1 VNRQKRHAQKARK
14 RRDAIRAQQHRQRSE
29 PAPVFDD
36 LAGGSEPDE
45 GFALEDD
52 DTLPPSLAMG
62 ERMIAKIHRLV
73 SQKNFESADEANEF
87 LSTLMGQSLDD
98 LEEDSGDPI
107 ERAQDLAFD
116 AMDADD
122 AQEARR
128 LAEGALELDPECVDA
143 LVLVSLFAP
152 SPNAQAAQL
161 RKAVKAAERRLGK
174 EFFEENKGHFW
185 GLPETRPY
193 MRARQRLARVL
204 VMQKRPHE
212 ATGHYEALLELC
224 PNDNLG
230 VRFDLVGHYL
240 LSDEMEA
247 ALEVVER
254 YREDCTAFM
263 KWAAVLVYFALRR
276 FEEAERALR
285 AARRANRHVE
295 RYFVDERAP
304 MPDMPAFYGIGDKN
318 EAAYCA
324 FHQVIAWRLRPLAQY
339 WLRSGGRPGD
349 GKYLGCFQSFRP
361 PKHY

>member
-1 VNRQKRHAQKARK
+1 MNRQKRRAQKARK
-14 RRDAIRAQQHRQRSE
+14 RRDTIRAQQHRQRSE
-29 PAPVFDD
+29 PAPLLGDW
-36 LAGGSEPDE
+36 AGGSEPDE
-45 GFALEDD
+45 EFALEDEGPL
-52 DTLPPSLAMG
+52 LPSGVTG
-62 ERMIAKIHRLV
+62 ERMIAKIHRLL
-73 SQKNFESADEANEF
+73 SQKNFQSAGEANDF
-87 LSTLMGQSLDD
+87 LSTLIGEPLDD

-116 AMDADD
+116 AMDAED

-128 LAEGALELDPECVDA
+128 LAEAALELDHECIDA

-152 SPNAQAAQL
+152 SPSAQEAQL
-161 RKAVKAAERRLGK
+161 RKAVKAGERRLGK
-174 EFFEENKGHFW
+174 KFFEENKGHFW
-185 GLPETRPY
+185 GLLETRPY

-230 VRFDLVGHYL
+230 VRFELLGLYL
-240 LSDEMEA
+240 LSDQMEA

-263 KWAAVLVYFALRR
+263 QWGAVLVYFTLRR
-276 FEEAERALR
+276 FEEAERTLH

-295 RYFVDERAP
+295 RYFVDDRAP
-304 MPDMPAFYGIGDKN
+304 MPDLPAFHGIGDKN

-324 FHQVIAWRLRPLAQY
+324 FHQTIAWRLRPLAQY

-349 GKYLGCFQSFRP
+349 GKYLGCFQSFQP